1 MSLVANTANTARTR
15 TRTRAPNLRQRAL
28 QPSLQSTPQPS
39 QPSQQSL
46 AELESRSRA
55 IVREIEQLERFRPS
69 QEIDNLTTILNS
81 PNELLRYTPDQAKD
95 LEYRLNKLETK
106 KDPEYTSQLSSQRSQ
121 KFRLDQMIPQAR
133 IENEAQ
139 NQRNIDRGMAQ
150 AGKKQKIHYAKNKNI
165 HYVKKKLTKSYVSL
179 INYYLLY
186 KM

>member
-1 MSLVANTANTARTR
+1 MSLVANTANTAR

-150 AGKKQKIHYAKNKNI
+150 AGKKQKNTLRKKQKYTLHKKQKNRLPKKQK
-165 HYVKKKLTKSYVSL
+165 YTLRKKKAY
-179 INYYLLY
+179 
-186 KM
+186 